1 MIIKHAKKERIN
13 MKKRIKQRKN
23 RRKKEEI
30 LKRTDICG
38 VKDPTPFEAVINI
51 IEERRRQ

>member
-1 MIIKHAKKERIN
+1 
-13 MKKRIKQRKN
+13 MKKRSKQRRN
-23 RRKKEEI
+23 RRKKEEM

-38 VKDPTPFEAVINI
+38 VKDPTPFEAIVNI